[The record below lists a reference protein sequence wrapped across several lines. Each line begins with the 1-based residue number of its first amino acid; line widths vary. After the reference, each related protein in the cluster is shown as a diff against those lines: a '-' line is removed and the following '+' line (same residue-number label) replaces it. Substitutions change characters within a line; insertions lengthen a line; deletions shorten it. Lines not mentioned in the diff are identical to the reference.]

1 MSSSRSHRMTASQ
14 SKGTVSPVTLPGQVV
29 PGQDMRPDPV
39 DDDPDDSTSAAHRDE
54 TDEPDDDPPP

>member
-1 MSSSRSHRMTASQ
+1 MTASQ